1 MIREG
6 MVVLKMISILSPSL
20 RNLKCLK
27 VHYTLHIVLP
37 LKTQQHLLLAI
48 EEVWTQELRLRVRL
62 NHKRSYIVPIVATI
76 DECIWVVTVSLE
88 MGFGLDTTTCLSSL
102 RLCPKPVWW
111 WQLHIVLSHFLS
123 IVARLVLPRI
133 EDKLLPLWSIVVVCH
148 NHGSTCT
155 EVVWR
160 IVGLWSIAAKILLSC
175 MVMLIQLVSM
185 KDLGLVSL
193 WTRWIVR

>member
-6 MVVLKMISILSPSL
+6 KVVLKMISILSPSL

-62 NHKRSYIVPIVATI
+62 NHKRSYIVPIVAT
-76 DECIWVVTVSLE
+76 ECIWVVTVSLE

-148 NHGSTCT
+148 HHGSTCT

-160 IVGLWSIAAKILLSC
+160 IVGLRSIAAKILLSC

-193 WTRWIVR
+193 WTRWMVM